1 MENVLQNY
9 AVDPQLDRKEA
20 VRLMRLALSLD
31 DGDPSTLATA
41 ALISAL
47 LVGDCE
53 TEIEMS
59 DRAVTLNPNSHRA
72 WNCRGWVYKVA
83 GQPEEAIRSFERA
96 MRMSPVDPQQYTVL
110 TGMGF
115 ALMSK
120 SAIERISF
128 AEGIVRRREFI
139 ALLGGAAA
147 IRPLGAH
154 AERPRERILYFT
166 YSAGYRHDVIQLSK
180 AILTQLGSNS
190 GIFEVTATEDTSE
203 FSLENLERYAAVM
216 FYTSGELPMSH
227 AQKTAL
233 LNFVRSGRGFLGV
246 HSATDTFYTWP
257 DYLDLVGGYFN
268 GHPWHQ
274 AVTIEVVDPSN
285 PLVAFLGNS
294 LQVEDEIYQISDF
307 DYRGSRVLLR
317 LDPRSV
323 DLGKTGV
330 HQRFYGWPL
339 AWTRFYGE
347 GRVFY
352 TALGH
357 EPSVWQD
364 ARYQRILTNAILWS
378 MRRSP

>member
-1 MENVLQNY
+1 MLQGQRWLICAKFLTY
-9 AVDPQLDRKEA
+9 GWLD
-20 VRLMRLALSLD
+20 
-31 DGDPSTLATA
+31 
-41 ALISAL
+41 
-47 LVGDCE
+47 
-53 TEIEMS
+53 
-59 DRAVTLNPNSHRA
+59 
-72 WNCRGWVYKVA
+72 
-83 GQPEEAIRSFERA
+83 
-96 MRMSPVDPQQYTVL
+96 
-110 TGMGF
+110 
-115 ALMSK
+115 
-120 SAIERISF
+120 F

-154 AERPRERILYFT
+154 AERSPERILYFT
-166 YSAGYRHDVIQLSK
+166 YSAGYRHDVIPLSK

-190 GIFEVTATEDTSE
+190 GVFEVTATEDASE
-203 FSLENLERYAAVM
+203 FSTENLERYAAVM
-216 FYTSGELPMSH
+216 FYTTGELPMSD
-227 AQKTAL
+227 AQRTAL
-233 LNFVRSGRGFLGV
+233 LNFVRSGRGFIGV

-274 AVTIEVVDPSN
+274 AVTIEVVDPDD
-285 PLVAFLGNS
+285 PVVAFLGNS
-294 LQVEDEIYQISDF
+294 LRVEDEIYQISDF
-307 DYRGSRVLLR
+307 DYQGSRVLLR
-317 LDPRSV
+317 LDAGSV

-330 HQRFYGWPL
+330 HRRFYGWPL
-339 AWTRFYGE
+339 AWTRFYGK

>member
-1 MENVLQNY
+1 MV
-9 AVDPQLDRKEA
+9 
-20 VRLMRLALSLD
+20 
-31 DGDPSTLATA
+31 
-41 ALISAL
+41 
-47 LVGDCE
+47 
-53 TEIEMS
+53 
-59 DRAVTLNPNSHRA
+59 
-72 WNCRGWVYKVA
+72 
-83 GQPEEAIRSFERA
+83 ER
-96 MRMSPVDPQQYTVL
+96 
-110 TGMGF
+110 
-115 ALMSK
+115 
-120 SAIERISF
+120 
-128 AEGIVRRREFI
+128 IVRRREFI

-147 IRPLGAH
+147 IQPLGAH
-154 AERPRERILYFT
+154 AERPPARILYFT
-166 YSAGYRHDVIQLSK
+166 YSAGYRHDVIPLSR
-180 AILTQLGSNS
+180 AILMQLGSNS

-203 FSLENLERYAAVM
+203 LSSENLERYAAVM
-216 FYTSGELPMSH
+216 FYTSGELPLSH

-257 DYLDLVGGYFN
+257 DYLDLIGGYFN

-274 AVTIEVVDPSN
+274 AVTIQVVDPSD

-357 EPSVWQD
+357 EPSVWHD
-364 ARYQRILTNAILWS
+364 ARYQRILTNAILWA